1 MGIRYDPIGNA
12 WVNPLSVDASKFEGP
27 EKRLKIIL
35 SSPQPAWRVN
45 DDGHWDRVVKASHAR
60 IISKISTDD
69 LDAYLLSESSL
80 FVWKDRVL
88 IITCGK
94 TNLLDA
100 LDVLLTFTDA
110 GKVAFFSYERN
121 NFIFP
126 QEQPSDFEK
135 EIEGIGRH
143 FPGDSRRLGA
153 RDHDHVHL
161 FCASKEDPVI
171 DGSTALQVLM
181 HDLDP
186 SVMDFFSTDGSK
198 TPDQARAKSAL
209 DRIYP
214 YMKID
219 HHLFVPY
226 GYSLNGLCED
236 RYFSVHI
243 TPQRDGSYASFETN
257 VREND
262 YSGIIGEVLSVFRPG
277 RFSLVLR
284 SNGTDRHAAW
294 DPEGGAGM
302 SEYQMTEEDT
312 YRFKWGYSVAF
323 MNWRRRHQDVS
334 SGLQ

>member
-1 MGIRYDPIGNA
+1 M
-12 WVNPLSVDASKFEGP
+12 SVDVSKFEGP

-35 SSPQPAWRVN
+35 TSPQQGWRAN
-45 DDGHWDRVVKASHAR
+45 DDGHWDRVVNASHAR

-100 LDVLLTFTDA
+100 LDVLLAFTDT
-110 GKVAFFSYERN
+110 GNVAIFSYERN

-126 QEQPSDFEK
+126 GEQPSDFQK

-143 FPGDSRRLGA
+143 FSGDSRRLGA

-161 FCASKEDPVI
+161 FCASGEDSAM
-171 DGSTALQVLM
+171 DGSMSLQVLM

-186 SVMDFFSTDGSK
+186 SVMNLFSTDGST
-198 TPDQARAKSAL
+198 TPDQARSKSAL

-214 YMKID
+214 HMKID
-219 HHLFVPY
+219 HHLFAPY
-226 GYSLNGLCED
+226 GYSLNGVYDD

-257 VREND
+257 VREAD
-262 YSGIIGEVLSVFRPG
+262 YPETIGEVLSIFRPG
-277 RFSLVLR
+277 RFSLVRR
-284 SNGTDRHAAW
+284 SNEPEGHAAW
-294 DPEGGAGM
+294 DSGRRGAGM
-302 SEYQMTEEDT
+302 SAYEMTGEDT
-312 YRFKWGYSVAF
+312 HRFKGGYSVGS
-323 MNWRRRHQDVS
+323 MNWCRRHQDVAT
-334 SGLQ
+334 GLQ